1 MREKSIKIQDVAKH
15 AGVSTATIS
24 RTLSH
29 PDMVSEKT
37 RELVLK
43 AVQDTGYRVNRAARN
58 LRTQKSNT
66 ILALLPDMG
75 NPFFSQILQGIET
88 VLSPAGYALL
98 VTETR
103 QIFASRDSLVDYF
116 NDGQADGMII
126 LDGGLDQKE
135 VEGLLASPDCKHIV
149 CACEWLPDTPF
160 PSVRSAN
167 RRGAEA
173 AIQYLYDL
181 GHRRIAHI
189 AGPTR
194 NVLTQE
200 RKEAAIEKLNE
211 LGVPAHPDQVISGD
225 FTLEAGREAA
235 RSLIQSTPRPT
246 AIFCASDQIAF
257 GVMAELT
264 RMGLTVPEDMSII
277 GFDDLELSEYFIP
290 SLTTMRQNRLALGS
304 TAAEILLAT
313 LGSANVAQPLNT
325 IVKDVKLIVRE
336 SCATFTS
343 RK

>member
-1 MREKSIKIQDVAKH
+1 MREKSIKIQDVAKY

-29 PDMVSEKT
+29 PDMVTEKT

-58 LRTQKSNT
+58 LRTKKSNT

-103 QIFASRDSLVDYF
+103 QIFASHDSLVDYF

-126 LDGGLDQKE
+126 LDGGLDQR
-135 VEGLLASPDCKHIV
+135 VVDGLLASRDSKHIV
-149 CACEWLPDTPF
+149 CACEWLPNTPF

-167 RRGAEA
+167 RRGARS
-173 AIQYLYDL
+173 AIQYLFDL

-189 AGPTR
+189 AGPTD

-200 RKEAAIEKLNE
+200 RKEAALEKLSE
-211 LGVPAHPDQVISGD
+211 LGVPALPDHIISGD
-225 FTLEAGREAA
+225 FTLEAGRKAA

-246 AIFCASDQIAF
+246 AVFCASDQIAF
-257 GVMAELT
+257 GVIAELAQL
-264 RMGLTVPEDMSII
+264 GLNVPEDMSII

-304 TAAEILLAT
+304 TAADILLET
-313 LGSANVAQPLNT
+313 LGGSQEAQPHDT
-325 IVKDVKLIVRE
+325 IVKEVELIVRE
-336 SCATFTS
+336 SCAPLT
-343 RK
+343 